1 MIKLK
6 FEFKTKNDIH
16 VAACESKSEQNA
28 WQWLAETK
36 KLTIKQAK
44 DLYHITEIK

>member
-1 MIKLK
+1 MIKFK
-6 FEFKTKNDIH
+6 FETRNGIY
-16 VAACESKSEQNA
+16 VSACESKSEQNA

-44 DLYHITEIK
+44 DLYHIIKIK